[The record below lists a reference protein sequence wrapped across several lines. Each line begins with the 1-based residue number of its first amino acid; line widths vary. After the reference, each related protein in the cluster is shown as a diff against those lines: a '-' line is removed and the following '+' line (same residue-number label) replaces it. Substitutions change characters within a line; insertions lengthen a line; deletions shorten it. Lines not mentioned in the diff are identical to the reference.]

1 LVLIQARQGGTRLPG
16 KIAMM
21 LGPKRMLDHV
31 VDRVRATGLAWA
43 LCRPEDAP
51 QVAEDDVLGR
61 FHAMLTDLDPEG
73 DAYDP
78 ILRVTADCP
87 LLDHGLVRRAL
98 AIVSHSAT
106 FFDGGKYDLVGTDP
120 AWDGLDVEIIT
131 RASLARAAMTARDP
145 REREHVT
152 LWLRRYGRCHIIAL
166 DGPSLRWSVDDQAG
180 LDFVRAVF
188 ARCEHCL
195 AGQPHRMR
203 ESKAGVRPIWD
214 THDVYG
220 LHPNG
225 APEPMCCEA
234 FDLLE
239 ARTGGEVYHSR

>member
-1 LVLIQARQGGTRLPG
+1 MSQPLVLIQARSGGTRLPG
-16 KIAMM
+16 KIYAFLGHQTM
-21 LGPKRMLDHV
+21 LKHV
-31 VDRVRATGLAWA
+31 MDRVDATGMVWDV
-43 LCRPEDAP
+43 CRPEDCP
-51 QVAEDDVLGR
+51 GVAEDDVLGR
-61 FHAMLTDLDPEG
+61 FHARLTMLDPTGEV
-73 DAYDP
+73 YDP

-87 LLDHGLVRRAL
+87 MLDHGLVRRAL
-98 AIVSHSAT
+98 AI
-106 FFDGGKYDLVGTDP
+106 FQDGEYDLVGTDP
-120 AWDGLDVEIIT
+120 AWDGLDIEVMA
-131 RASLARAAMTARDP
+131 RASLDYAARTARDP

-152 LWLRRYGRCHIIAL
+152 LFTRRFGRCRPIVL
-166 DGPSLRWSVDDQAG
+166 DGPPLRWSVDDQAG

-188 ARCEHCL
+188 ERCEHCL

-225 APEPMCCEA
+225 APEPMACEA

-239 ARTGGEVYHSR
+239 ERTGGPIYVSR

>member
-1 LVLIQARQGGTRLPG
+1 MGVL
-16 KIAMM
+16 
-21 LGPKRMLDHV
+21 
-31 VDRVRATGLAWA
+31 
-43 LCRPEDAP
+43 
-51 QVAEDDVLGR
+51 
-61 FHAMLTDLDPEG
+61 
-73 DAYDP
+73 YDP
-78 ILRVTADCP
+78 ILRITADCP
-87 LLDHGLVRRAL
+87 MLDTGLVRRAL
-98 AIVSHSAT
+98 AMFES
-106 FFDGGKYDLVGTDP
+106 GEYDLVGTDP
-120 AWDGLDVEIIT
+120 AWDGLDVEVI
-131 RASLARAAMTARDP
+131 ARPMLDHAAAAAIDP

-152 LWLRRYGRCHIIAL
+152 LFLRRYGRCQIIAL
-166 DGPSLRWSVDDQAG
+166 DGPPLRWSVDDQAG

-220 LHPNG
+220 IHPNG

-239 ARTGGEVYHSR
+239 ERTGGDVYISR